1 MDIPI
6 NPETETESRLK
17 EPYRS
22 GLLSLL
28 DVPKYKGVV
37 PTLSEN
43 QVESITSQILSLLD
57 VPLYKAVAPT
67 LVALDWVG
75 SCIADSK
82 AGHLLE
88 LVQIQTV
95 TRQEAKRAA

>member
-1 MDIPI
+1 MAPI
-6 NPETETESRLK
+6 
-17 EPYRS
+17 
-22 GLLSLL
+22 
-28 DVPKYKGVV
+28 
-37 PTLSEN
+37 LSEN
-43 QVESITSQILSLLD
+43 QVGSITSQILSPLD

-67 LVALDWVG
+67 LVAPDWVG
-75 SCIADSK
+75 SCAVDSE